1 MPVGLLTGLGAAI
14 CWGTLDLFA
23 ALASRR
29 VGSLRV
35 TTGMQLVGAAFI
47 WLAALATGTTLPA
60 DPFVLIGGALVGLAG
75 AGAYLSYFTGLRIGP
90 IAVVSGM
97 VAAYGG
103 LTVVLAVVI
112 RGETLTPLQAL
123 GATVATL
130 GVVLTGISFDQGLRG
145 TRFASPGVVFAVV
158 ALILFATMS
167 IGSDI
172 VIDRA
177 PWLEVLLVARTA
189 NAIVSVVVLVVA
201 LTALRAISAPMIE
214 GVEGDDGGGRM
225 DPRVLGAIVLSGVLD
240 IIGLMSFAYGLEHAE
255 TWLVGLASSFGPA
268 VTIVVAVALLGE
280 RLRPIQWVG
289 LGGILVRDDRDR
301 IALGV
306 VLALLGRGVVGG
318 ARECAHQDPQQAV
331 QLLPV
336 LGAQH
341 RRELRFARGLCPHCP
356 VPDVVTGFRRLHERS
371 PSVVRIG
378 QAANEPGSLH
388 PVEPVGH
395 RAAREAHVLGQLSS

>member
-14 CWGTLDLFA
+14 CWGTLDLFS

-123 GATVATL
+123 GAAVATL

-158 ALILFATMS
+158 ALVLFATMS

-201 LTALRAISAPMIE
+201 TTAFRAISAPMIE

-225 DPRVLGAIVLSGVLD
+225 DRRVIGAIVLSGVLD
-240 IIGLMSFAYGLEHAE
+240 VLGLMSFAYGLEHAE

-289 LGGILVRDDRDR
+289 LGGILCGM
-301 IALGV
+301 IAIG
-306 VLALLGRGVVGG
+306 
-318 ARECAHQDPQQAV
+318 
-331 QLLPV
+331 LP
-336 LGAQH
+336 
-341 RRELRFARGLCPHCP
+341 
-356 VPDVVTGFRRLHERS
+356 
-371 PSVVRIG
+371 
-378 QAANEPGSLH
+378 
-388 PVEPVGH
+388 
-395 RAAREAHVLGQLSS
+395 

>member
-14 CWGTLDLFA
+14 CWGTLDLFS

-60 DPFVLIGGALVGLAG
+60 DPFVLVGGALVGLAG

-112 RGETLTPLQAL
+112 RGETLTLLQAL
-123 GATVATL
+123 GAAVATL

-177 PWLEVLLVARTA
+177 PWLEVLLVARSA

-201 LTALRAISAPMIE
+201 TTAFRAISAPMIE

-225 DPRVLGAIVLSGVLD
+225 DRRVVGAIVLSGVLD
-240 IIGLMSFAYGLEHAE
+240 ILGLMSFAYGLEHAE

-289 LGGILVRDDRDR
+289 LGGILCGM
-301 IALGV
+301 IAIG
-306 VLALLGRGVVGG
+306 
-318 ARECAHQDPQQAV
+318 
-331 QLLPV
+331 LP
-336 LGAQH
+336 
-341 RRELRFARGLCPHCP
+341 
-356 VPDVVTGFRRLHERS
+356 
-371 PSVVRIG
+371 
-378 QAANEPGSLH
+378 
-388 PVEPVGH
+388 
-395 RAAREAHVLGQLSS
+395 

>member
-1 MPVGLLTGLGAAI
+1 MPVGLLTGLGAAVS
-14 CWGTLDLFA
+14 WGTLDLFT

-35 TTGMQLVGAAFI
+35 TTGMQLVGAVLI
-47 WLAALATGTTLPA
+47 WVAAAVSGTEVPG

-90 IAVVSGM
+90 ISVVSGM

-103 LTVVLAVVI
+103 LTVVLAVII
-112 RGETLTPLQAL
+112 RGETLTTVQAI
-123 GATVATL
+123 GAAIATI
-130 GVVLTGISFDQGLRG
+130 GVVLTGIAFDHGFRG

-177 PWLEVLLVARTA
+177 PWPQVLLVSRTA
-189 NAIVSVVVLVVA
+189 NAVLSVIVLVLA
-201 LTALRAISAPMIE
+201 STALRRMAGPMFE
-214 GVEGDDGGGRM
+214 GVDGDGGGGRM
-225 DPRVLGAIVLSGVLD
+225 DRRVVAAIGLSGALDVLGLAF
-240 IIGLMSFAYGLEHAE
+240 FAYGLEHAP

-289 LGGILVRDDRDR
+289 LAGILVGM
-301 IALGV
+301 IAIG
-306 VLALLGRGVVGG
+306 
-318 ARECAHQDPQQAV
+318 
-331 QLLPV
+331 LP
-336 LGAQH
+336 
-341 RRELRFARGLCPHCP
+341 
-356 VPDVVTGFRRLHERS
+356 
-371 PSVVRIG
+371 
-378 QAANEPGSLH
+378 
-388 PVEPVGH
+388 
-395 RAAREAHVLGQLSS
+395 

>member
-1 MPVGLLTGLGAAI
+1 MPVGLITGLGAAI

-289 LGGILVRDDRDR
+289 LGGILCGM
-301 IALGV
+301 IAIG
-306 VLALLGRGVVGG
+306 
-318 ARECAHQDPQQAV
+318 
-331 QLLPV
+331 LP
-336 LGAQH
+336 
-341 RRELRFARGLCPHCP
+341 
-356 VPDVVTGFRRLHERS
+356 
-371 PSVVRIG
+371 
-378 QAANEPGSLH
+378 
-388 PVEPVGH
+388 
-395 RAAREAHVLGQLSS
+395 